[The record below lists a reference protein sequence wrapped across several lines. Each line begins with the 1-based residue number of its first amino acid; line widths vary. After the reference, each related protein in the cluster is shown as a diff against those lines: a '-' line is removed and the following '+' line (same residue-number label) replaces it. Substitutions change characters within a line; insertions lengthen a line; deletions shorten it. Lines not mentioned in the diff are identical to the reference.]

1 MHTKDKLAQALT
13 EAGRGRQLVI
23 LEDAAEYIQKL
34 PAAEQLLEEWQG
46 RGRSLAPGRRA
57 QRAHHDGAHRRPFNR
72 NVEHEFDSS
81 RKDKHWGKRKL

>member
-57 QRAHHDGAHRRPFNR
+57 QRAHHDGAHRHPESAEPARPAG
-72 NVEHEFDSS
+72 V
-81 RKDKHWGKRKL
+81 